1 MYSVSN
7 LRDRDENFIKG
18 TFSYIRGGEQQ
29 ELASELTD
37 LAASWLDYI
46 AETEDSS
53 LFFSASP

>member
-1 MYSVSN
+1 
-7 LRDRDENFIKG
+7 
-18 TFSYIRGGEQQ
+18 
-29 ELASELTD
+29 LASELTD